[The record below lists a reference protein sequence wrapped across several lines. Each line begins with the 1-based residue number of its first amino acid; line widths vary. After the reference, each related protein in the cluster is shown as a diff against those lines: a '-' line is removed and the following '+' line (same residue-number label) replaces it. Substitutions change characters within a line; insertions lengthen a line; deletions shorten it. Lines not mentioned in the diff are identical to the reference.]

1 MDERSLRVL
10 EFYQFKDLLKEGCI
24 SPLGSKRCEAL
35 KPSCDLSSIRSR
47 LTEVLELKKVLEIGD
62 DLPLQG
68 LKDIEGVLNRLEIE
82 GSVLGVQELVD
93 IYRQIELC
101 RVLRRFFQ
109 RLDPAVAPRLQEK
122 ISRLSN
128 LKALEKE
135 ILQTISPKGEILD
148 KASPALSEIRHR
160 LMAVRERVQKVLEHL
175 LVEEE
180 WQPVLQEEFITLRN
194 GRYVLPVK
202 ASYKNRLEGIVHDQ
216 SQTRQTIFFEPLQ
229 VVTHNNEI
237 NLLVGEE
244 KEEEY
249 RILADLSLSVREE
262 VQTLKADFEIL
273 GDLDLLY
280 AMARFSIR
288 LRGVS
293 PYLADEGKIDLREAR
308 HPLLALQKEVEVVPI
323 DLRFP
328 DGIKTLIIS
337 GANAGGK
344 TVALKTLGLLTLM
357 VQCGLPIPVAEGSHA
372 RVFQEI
378 FAVIGDEQNIEKNL
392 STFSSHLLHLDQII
406 GKTGPNSLV
415 LLDELGVG
423 TDAQEGSAIAMG
435 FLDRF
440 RERGASIVVT
450 THFDR
455 LKAYGYLHPDVENV
469 AVEFD
474 EKTLDPRYTLSYGFS
489 GLSNA
494 FLVAE
499 KLGISEGVLE
509 RARHY
514 REGGGQEISRVL
526 ETLEKLKSETE
537 RERLELWKMKE
548 EASSKRQRLK
558 ELVEQ
563 IKKKRQEIFASA
575 EEEAKRSV
583 HSIEEELKEWIRQQK
598 EEKSRSHLP
607 RFNVKRREIGAI
619 KEKFLPSSKAQG
631 PSASTAALRVGD
643 RVFIEGLRS
652 EGTLL
657 KIEEPE
663 DRIEVL
669 TEKGKVIAS
678 LSDVVKVSDEKE
690 TQGIHPPKSAWTT
703 RGIPEEPPSSMN
715 VIGLTVEDAI
725 PLVDRFI
732 DQALLHGL
740 EKVQIIHGI
749 GSGRL
754 RDGIGKFLRSHQG
767 VKRYGPGEGIKGGAG
782 ITIVELV

>member
-62 DLPLQG
+62 DLPLRG
-68 LKDIEGVLNRLEIE
+68 LKDIEGVLKRLEVE

-122 ISRLSN
+122 ISGLSN

-180 WQPVLQEEFITLRN
+180 WQSLLQEEFITLRN

-237 NLLVGEE
+237 NLLAGEE

-423 TDAQEGSAIAMG
+423 TDAQEGSALAMG

-469 AVEFD
+469 AVAFD
-474 EKTLDPRYTLSYGFS
+474 EETLDPQIHP
-489 GLSNA
+489 
-494 FLVAE
+494 LV
-499 KLGISEGVLE
+499 
-509 RARHY
+509 
-514 REGGGQEISRVL
+514 RVL
-526 ETLEKLKSETE
+526 GP
-537 RERLELWKMKE
+537 
-548 EASSKRQRLK
+548 
-558 ELVEQ
+558 EQ
-563 IKKKRQEIFASA
+563 C
-575 EEEAKRSV
+575 
-583 HSIEEELKEWIRQQK
+583 
-598 EEKSRSHLP
+598 
-607 RFNVKRREIGAI
+607 
-619 KEKFLPSSKAQG
+619 
-631 PSASTAALRVGD
+631 
-643 RVFIEGLRS
+643 
-652 EGTLL
+652 
-657 KIEEPE
+657 
-663 DRIEVL
+663 
-669 TEKGKVIAS
+669 
-678 LSDVVKVSDEKE
+678 LS
-690 TQGIHPPKSAWTT
+690 
-703 RGIPEEPPSSMN
+703 
-715 VIGLTVEDAI
+715 
-725 PLVDRFI
+725 
-732 DQALLHGL
+732 
-740 EKVQIIHGI
+740 
-749 GSGRL
+749 
-754 RDGIGKFLRSHQG
+754 
-767 VKRYGPGEGIKGGAG
+767 GG
-782 ITIVELV
+782 